1 MIRQE
6 NYEDVIVC
14 GMNLNDL
21 TDTELSRLQ
30 RLLDNDVPEEEISYH
45 MIRDIDYAE
54 LMGENK
60 ESLIHWLEDV
70 PSYYLKLM
78 LVKCLEDNKKEAF
91 SIVTELKRT
100 DKEIRDNNE

>member
-54 LMGENK
+54 LMG
-60 ESLIHWLEDV
+60 
-70 PSYYLKLM
+70 
-78 LVKCLEDNKKEAF
+78 
-91 SIVTELKRT
+91 
-100 DKEIRDNNE
+100 